1 MFSSSVIELWR
12 NKFVKFS
19 AGNID
24 PLLPWGAQ
32 VKQEMRNITY
42 PTLCFKDCSLIQAF
56 LVFSQFA
63 VFGIISILDSHS
75 ITDCHMAFAG
85 RYMLTILLQE
95 GTIPMDI
102 LKKKSNYSNWDYQHF
117 ERGYMQFKKFKKN
130 FPFDLSENI
139 GSACQG
145 THSSV
150 HFLQSFNWCTY

>member
-1 MFSSSVIELWR
+1 
-12 NKFVKFS
+12 
-19 AGNID
+19 
-24 PLLPWGAQ
+24 
-32 VKQEMRNITY
+32 MRNITY

-56 LVFSQFA
+56 LVFSQFV

-95 GTIPMDI
+95 GAIPMDI
-102 LKKKSNYSNWDYQHF
+102 LKKKVIIQTETINILKGATCNL
-117 ERGYMQFKKFKKN
+117 KNFKKN

-150 HFLQSFNWCTY
+150 HFLQSFN